1 MEDFGCHLQ
10 GIPKNG
16 EIPSQ
21 MMHIEKNLKTLG
33 TQNLLQIL
41 TSLAKY
47 FPNAQIS
54 VFQRVV
60 EIICMGGG
68 ERERSQNTKFYLL
81 GENPKEFV
89 KSMGT
94 QNCLQDLTVISKEI
108 TLEIVVLVWTQKNLS
123 LLGTITL
130 VQI

>member
-1 MEDFGCHLQ
+1 M
-10 GIPKNG
+10 PK
-16 EIPSQ
+16 
-21 MMHIEKNLKTLG
+21 L
-33 TQNLLQIL
+33 
-41 TSLAKY
+41 
-47 FPNAQIS
+47 
-54 VFQRVV
+54 VFSRGLWKSFVW
-60 EIICMGGG
+60 GG

-123 LLGTITL
+123 LLGTQTL